1 MCLFISRLLRCRG
14 MISFAQD
21 FPFTRFARI
30 RFVWRNLVEGTHV
43 SWALASLIC
52 VVRCLP
58 LLVVLQQLT
67 QTFLASHASPTSNT
81 LADLPAPPPPTLLIQ
96 YVSHAPKLSVF
107 QRMCKYVKD
116 EHKNAVLYDH
126 PLWARGREMQSIAY
140 RSERPQTCS
149 YTRNHLCPMWRT

>member
-1 MCLFISRLLRCRG
+1 MSIKINKKRSWKLKKNVLIHIPLTPLSG
-14 MISFAQD
+14 YD
-21 FPFTRFARI
+21 FVRTRFSVYQVCENSVCLA
-30 RFVWRNLVEGTHV
+30 WLVRWKALEGTHV

-67 QTFLASHASPTSNT
+67 QTFLASHATPTSNT

-107 QRMCKYVKD
+107 
-116 EHKNAVLYDH
+116 
-126 PLWARGREMQSIAY
+126 
-140 RSERPQTCS
+140 
-149 YTRNHLCPMWRT
+149 